1 MSTGERVEEQLL
13 GAQDGRMIDSDWNL
27 VIGLWRMG
35 GGVALIIEPP
45 TTWSRRWSSERCGTE
60 E

>member
-27 VIGLWRMG
+27 VIRLWRMG
-35 GGVALIIEPP
+35 GWAVAWL
-45 TTWSRRWSSERCGTE
+45 SS
-60 E
+60 